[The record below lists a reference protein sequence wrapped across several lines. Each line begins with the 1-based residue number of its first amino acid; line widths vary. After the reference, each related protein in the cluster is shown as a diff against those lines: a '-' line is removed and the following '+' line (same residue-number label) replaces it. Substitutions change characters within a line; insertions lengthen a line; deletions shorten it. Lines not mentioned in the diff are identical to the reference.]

1 MIDRILSGRNLFV
14 LYLVLAA
21 AYIQPLF
28 FCNAGTDMGN
38 SMVAR
43 HLVAFLTLTFFIV
56 VADSELDDTMPF
68 ATVLMTS
75 GLIYLWFLV
84 SSKMTAN
91 WWLVLAVLLASIYII
106 DLYDENQPKKAKAK
120 LDFKPIKEGIIGV
133 ALALTLVGFLIY
145 VGEKKL
151 DYKSDFSYTTLLLGT
166 KECKRTPNVQ
176 SYWKSLEAAFKDV
189 SRPAQ
194 RGGALAF
201 ETMDEVQLSSIDDS

>member
-75 GLIYLWFLV
+75 GLIYLWFLI

-106 DLYDENQPKKAKAK
+106 DLYDESHPKAK

-151 DYKSDFSYTTLLLGT
+151 DYKSDFSYATLLLGT

-201 ETMDEVQLSSIDDS
+201 ETMDQSTLEKIDSLE

>member
-75 GLIYLWFLV
+75 GLIYLWFLI

-106 DLYDENQPKKAKAK
+106 DLYDESHPKAKV
-120 LDFKPIKEGIIGV
+120 DFKPIKEGIIGV

-151 DYKSDFSYTTLLLGT
+151 DYKSDFSYATLLLGT

-201 ETMDEVQLSSIDDS
+201 ETMDQSTLEKIDSLE

>member
-1 MIDRILSGRNLFV
+1 MLDRVLSGRNLFV

-28 FCNAGTDMGN
+28 FCNADTALGN
-38 SMVAR
+38 SMASR

-56 VADSELDDTMPF
+56 VTDTELDDTMPF

-75 GLIYLWFLV
+75 AIIYLWFLI
-84 SSKMTAN
+84 SSKMTSN
-91 WWLVLAVLLASIYII
+91 WWLVLAILLASLYII
-106 DLYDENQPKKAKAK
+106 DLYHESHPKT
-120 LDFKPIKEGIIGV
+120 DFKPIKEGILGV
-133 ALALTLVGFLIY
+133 AAALTLVGFLIY

-194 RGGALAF
+194 RGGAAF
-201 ETMDEVQLSSIDDS
+201 DTMDDVQLSSIDDKLN

>member
-28 FCNAGTDMGN
+28 FCNADSALGS
-38 SMVAR
+38 SMVSR

-56 VADSELDDTMPF
+56 VTDTELDDTMPF

-75 GLIYLWFLV
+75 AIIYLWFLI

-91 WWLVLAVLLASIYII
+91 WWLVLAVLLASLYII
-106 DLYDENQPKKAKAK
+106 DLYDENHPKAKI
-120 LDFKPIKEGIIGV
+120 DFKPIKEGILGV
-133 ALALTLVGFLIY
+133 AAALTLVGFLIY

-151 DYKSDFSYTTLLLGT
+151 DYKGDFSYTTLLLGT

-176 SYWKSLEAAFKDV
+176 PYWKSLDAAFKDV
-189 SRPAQ
+189 SRSAQ
-194 RGGALAF
+194 RGGAAF
-201 ETMDEVQLSSIDDS
+201 DTMDLSNLEPVNSLE

>member
-1 MIDRILSGRNLFV
+1 MLDRVLSGRNLFV

-28 FCNAGTDMGN
+28 FCNANTDLGN
-38 SMVAR
+38 SMVSR

-56 VADSELDDTMPF
+56 VTDTELDDTMPF

-75 GLIYLWFLV
+75 AIIYLWFLI

-91 WWLVLAVLLASIYII
+91 WWLVLAVLLASLYII
-106 DLYDENQPKKAKAK
+106 DLYDENQPKAKI
-120 LDFKPIKEGIIGV
+120 DFKPIKEGILGV
-133 ALALTLVGFLIY
+133 AAALTLVGFLIY

-194 RGGALAF
+194 RGGAAF
-201 ETMDEVQLSSIDDS
+201 DTMDLSPLEKIDSLE

>member
-1 MIDRILSGRNLFV
+1 MLDRVLSGRNLFV

-28 FCNAGTDMGN
+28 FCNAGTDLGN
-38 SMVAR
+38 SMVSR

-56 VADSELDDTMPF
+56 VTDTELDDTMPF

-75 GLIYLWFLV
+75 AIIYLWFLI

-91 WWLVLAVLLASIYII
+91 WWLVLAVLLASLYII
-106 DLYDENQPKKAKAK
+106 DLYDENHPKAKI
-120 LDFKPIKEGIIGV
+120 DFKPIKEGILGV
-133 ALALTLVGFLIY
+133 AAALTLVGFLIY

-194 RGGALAF
+194 RGGAAF
-201 ETMDEVQLSSIDDS
+201 DTMDEVQLSSIDDNLN

>member
-1 MIDRILSGRNLFV
+1 
-14 LYLVLAA
+14 VLAA

-75 GLIYLWFLV
+75 GLIYLWFLI

-106 DLYDENQPKKAKAK
+106 DLYDESHPKAKV
-120 LDFKPIKEGIIGV
+120 DFKPIKEGIIGV

-151 DYKSDFSYTTLLLGT
+151 DYKSDFSYATLLLGT

-201 ETMDEVQLSSIDDS
+201 ETMDDVQLAKIDSLE

>member
-1 MIDRILSGRNLFV
+1 MLDRVLSGRNLFV

-28 FCNAGTDMGN
+28 FCNASTDLGN
-38 SMVAR
+38 SMVSR

-56 VADSELDDTMPF
+56 VTDTELDDTMPF

-75 GLIYLWFLV
+75 AIIYLWFLI

-91 WWLVLAVLLASIYII
+91 WWLALAILLASLYII
-106 DLYDENQPKKAKAK
+106 DLYDENHPKAKI
-120 LDFKPIKEGIIGV
+120 DFKPIKEGILGV
-133 ALALTLVGFLIY
+133 AAALTLVGFLIY

-194 RGGALAF
+194 RGGAAF
-201 ETMDEVQLSSIDDS
+201 DTMDLSPLEKIDSLE

>member
-75 GLIYLWFLV
+75 GLIYLWFLI

-106 DLYDENQPKKAKAK
+106 DLYDESHPKAKV
-120 LDFKPIKEGIIGV
+120 DFKPIKEGIIGV

-151 DYKSDFSYTTLLLGT
+151 DYKSDFSYATLLLGT

-201 ETMDEVQLSSIDDS
+201 ETLDDVQLAKIDSLE